1 MKGDWILFVDDE
13 REVMDAVRRDVR
25 AWVSEQGLG
34 AVFANSAG
42 EAIVELSR
50 RPRSNAVMVTDLK
63 MPFIEGRDLLRAVA
77 LRWPDTV
84 KIVLTGTMETQF
96 VQDFLDAGVFSY
108 IPKPWTREKLIHD
121 LGRAVE
127 HRDKKRQ
134 ERKAETAL
142 LRDLAAA
149 RGFQG
154 RLLDLTLP
162 SDPRLKLD
170 IYRENSGGQEAD
182 GDFFN
187 AQRIDKDRIILVL
200 ADSAG
205 SEGKASLVNVLIKS
219 IMDTQCLDE
228 PGAGSPSPQSVTE
241 SVHRRLVSG
250 IREMEG
256 ATVALLVLELDL
268 AENVCRW
275 VNAGQPPFVLDAG
288 RGPAVVRTPDR
299 LVRPEEGERFRVNE
313 IEFPPGAR
321 LVLTTDASY
330 TGRFAAAV
338 DDSKSCFGTII
349 EGMSAGLTAE
359 KIAQA
364 LHRGCAAGEPR
375 ECLTLVSLQRPKA

>member
-25 AWVSEQGLG
+25 AWMGEQGLS
-34 AVFANSAG
+34 AVFVSSAG

-50 RPRSNAVMVTDLK
+50 RPETNAVMVTDLK

-84 KIVLTGTMETQF
+84 KIALTGTMETQF

-108 IPKPWTREKLIHD
+108 IPKPWTRERLLQD

-127 HRDKKRQ
+127 QRDQKRQ
-134 ERKAETAL
+134 ERKAELAL
-142 LRDLAAA
+142 ARDLAAA

-170 IYRENSGGQEAD
+170 IYRENGEGLEAD
-182 GDFFN
+182 GDFFD
-187 AQRIDKDRIILVL
+187 ARRIDKDRIILVM
-200 ADSAG
+200 ADASG
-205 SEGKASLVNVLIKS
+205 SEGQASLVNVLIKS
-219 IMDTQCLDE
+219 IMDTQCIDE
-228 PGAGSPSPQSVTE
+228 PGTGPLSAQSLTE

-250 IREMEG
+250 ITKMKE

-268 AENVCRW
+268 EANVCRW
-275 VNAGQPPFVLDAG
+275 VNAGQPPFVLDTG
-288 RGPAVVRTPDR
+288 KGPAVVRTPDR
-299 LVRPEEGERFRVNE
+299 LVRPEEGERHRVNE
-313 IEFPPGAR
+313 IEFPPGSR

-330 TGRFAAAV
+330 AGRYAVAV

-349 EGMSAGLTAE
+349 SGMSAGLTAE

-364 LHRGCAAGEPR
+364 LHESGASEEPGDY
-375 ECLTLVSLQRPKA
+375 LTLVSLQRPQA